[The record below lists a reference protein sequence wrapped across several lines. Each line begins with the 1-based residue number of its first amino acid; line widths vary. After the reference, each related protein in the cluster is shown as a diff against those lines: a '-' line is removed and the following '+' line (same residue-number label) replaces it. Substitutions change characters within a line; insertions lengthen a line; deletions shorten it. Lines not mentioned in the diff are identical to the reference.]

1 MNIVKRDS
9 LPELEAAPPTRGRRA
24 VAKVVTAAV
33 LASFV
38 VLGLQE
44 TASAESGTQRF
55 HMTYSGPFT
64 FADPPDRRVTAA
76 GPIQG
81 KGYQEFISE
90 VPAPEP
96 NTFVGT
102 AELVFP
108 EGSVFV
114 TLTSTG
120 EFRFNEHACRG
131 FNTGWG
137 VWTITGGTGA
147 YAGATG
153 EGTYEGRNT
162 LSAERTPDGC
172 PAEPDRLVSNLKLE
186 GTSTVPG

>member
-1 MNIVKRDS
+1 MAKR
-9 LPELEAAPPTRGRRA
+9 
-24 VAKVVTAAV
+24 VTAAA

-44 TASAESGTQRF
+44 TALAESGTQRF
-55 HMTYSGPFT
+55 HLTYSGPFT
-64 FADPPDRRVTAA
+64 FDDPPDRRVTAT

-90 VPAPEP
+90 VPAAEP
-96 NTFVGT
+96 NTFIGT
-102 AELVFP
+102 TQLVFP
-108 EGSVFV
+108 DGSVFV

-120 EFRFNEHACRG
+120 ELRFNEHACKA
-131 FNTGWG
+131 FNAGWG

-153 EGTYEGRNT
+153 QGTYEGRNT
-162 LSAERTPDGC
+162 LSGERNPDGC
-172 PAEPDRLVSNLKLE
+172 PAEPDRLVSNLRLE